1 MTVTKS
7 KDGIPAWDG
16 TPSTWSEYRRAAYMY
31 EETVKWES
39 RYLCGPRLAAEL
51 TGAARTAIANKK
63 RGWLSSQDGV
73 GKLLRC
79 LKETMSEP
87 ALPEI
92 SNQLKTYF
100 KLLRRRRG
108 ESMVSFC
115 VRHRE
120 EYARTCKALTR
131 VMREQKPGT
140 QDEDS
145 RCLRQG
151 HPQGGG
157 SSDLATEGDTEATP
171 TEDNGEEA
179 QDETEW
185 TWDDAWWWSTWETT
199 WNWNLQSNTSIA
211 EEDED
216 DEEDFV
222 EILPDVIKGWLLLE
236 KANLDGMERSLIQS
250 EVKNNFSLANVE
262 VALRSHFTDE
272 TIKKRDGEAKQALYE
287 NEEDETEPW
296 EEDTSFYEDL
306 PEDAL
311 ALYQQAKH
319 EEHEAW
325 AQLQQARVTLREAR
339 AKQHENED
347 GKNYEAVEH
356 SEYVY
361 GVLPDSACVKPE
373 AFCWTN
379 LEEASPDLI
388 PGDQVLREGYGV
400 LDGGATKT
408 MASVNAIEQLQDK
421 ARRLNLPGVL
431 RGSAPILVSVAT
443 LRKLGAI
450 IDFRTDEAVFTAVS
464 DRTLVKLKRS
474 TTGHQLIPLTQD
486 FLESGMTLA
495 NRVMSLRQ
503 LEATAAQVTMWPDK
517 SMKPHYLLS
526 KTECTQELEANG
538 QKRIAWTEF
547 TLPECRMLVRE
558 SREAQG
564 IIKPKG
570 APNNLVKE
578 INNAKLGELRSMCQ
592 ARQIEHPAKATAGEL
607 RLMLK
612 SWLIH
617 SGNNETLID
626 FGKYK
631 GMSFM
636 EVAQHDPG
644 YLSWAQAEVGNSDTA
659 DWRLRQL
666 ASWAERMEHNPLEK
680 SQAPVKNQGAGYHPA
695 LTNSRPT
702 VAIAAG
708 SSSKDV
714 DAKASAS
721 AMTEQVKDMME
732 TMKAM
737 QEELDELKGKK
748 RHKTSLEQASEL
760 VLSEAN
766 LEVHTDRWRS
776 VQIDTA
782 YWKHPISKKQVSFSL
797 IMDEASR
804 FLVGKVMRMDGG
816 KGVKASEYAELF
828 TSHWF
833 PYFGMPDVVRSDPEG
848 AFRSEEMLNFF
859 SERGIH
865 LDHIPAEAHWN
876 LSHVERCIEWVKEFL
891 TKTAGDAEQDVT
903 QLIQHAIYTWNHR
916 ETVRGYSP
924 FQHAIGRQPDIE
936 GRVFDRRTTDLP
948 MEMMQ
953 SPDGEMEVASQLRQQ
968 ASKAFIDWPA
978 SMRETCLHELTRP
991 PQLPWTFN
999 SLAGDLHKA
1008 SFQDHTGPG
1017 PSENKRSLV
1026 EPEELDDTEH
1036 PTNRRRV
1043 TGKQQQSR
1051 QQDRSRS
1058 PKPSRSEDAALFTGP
1073 SWQELVPESAWLT
1086 TDTRTTWDNPH
1097 AAVELTL
1104 ELPTDQ
1110 RKLRRFMNNPVAYFV
1125 SALKRRSVEVS
1136 ERHLSALEHEQ
1147 FAGAKKIEVDKFIAA
1162 EALQALPEHLQPARH
1177 QALRM
1182 RWVLTWKHSED
1193 GSSKPKA
1200 RAVVLGYMDPEYQHR
1215 PTFAPTMTRHSRQ
1228 MLIQWASNHGCQ
1240 VKKGDVAAAFLQGR
1254 EFSRDLYLIPTV
1266 EICEAM
1272 NLAPQSVVKMRK
1284 ACYGL
1289 VEAPIE
1295 WFETMNQ
1302 NQSQK
1307 AQTSVALKH
1316 LQASGPK
1323 RAARAGNWVE
1333 PLVLAYQSFVQH
1345 VHREEDLDQPAFHGL
1360 SELRLAAYRKLIL
1373 KAPFLREQKKH
1384 VISMMVSSLS
1394 DLIYLPADF
1403 IVCSGDTGRELF
1415 FMRRGVAGVYP
1426 SGPECPPV
1434 MGESTEVAVTG
1445 RGERTRGA
1453 SAAMRGERRCK
1464 WSKAPVEGWFST
1476 SGVPEEY
1483 TAGKYF
1489 GELGMLTARPRAAW
1503 IMAKTYCVLSVPR
1516 STGTFLELGDGESN
1530 VGKASEGWKEDAP
1543 AIVEDLAS
1551 LRSSQQLANLHH
1563 SLAFHGG
1570 PEEALRP

>member
-131 VMREQKPGT
+131 VMQEQKSLPDMTSQAWHSG
-140 QDEDS
+140 
-145 RCLRQG
+145 RRQSVSTAR
-151 HPQGGG
+151 PSTGGG

-171 TEDNGEEA
+171 TEDYDEEA

-287 NEEDETEPW
+287 NEEDET
-296 EEDTSFYEDL
+296 D
-306 PEDAL
+306 
-311 ALYQQAKH
+311 
-319 EEHEAW
+319 
-325 AQLQQARVTLREAR
+325 
-339 AKQHENED
+339 
-347 GKNYEAVEH
+347 
-356 SEYVY
+356 
-361 GVLPDSACVKPE
+361 
-373 AFCWTN
+373 
-379 LEEASPDLI
+379 
-388 PGDQVLREGYGV
+388 
-400 LDGGATKT
+400 
-408 MASVNAIEQLQDK
+408 
-421 ARRLNLPGVL
+421 
-431 RGSAPILVSVAT
+431 
-443 LRKLGAI
+443 
-450 IDFRTDEAVFTAVS
+450 
-464 DRTLVKLKRS
+464 
-474 TTGHQLIPLTQD
+474 
-486 FLESGMTLA
+486 
-495 NRVMSLRQ
+495 
-503 LEATAAQVTMWPDK
+503 
-517 SMKPHYLLS
+517 
-526 KTECTQELEANG
+526 
-538 QKRIAWTEF
+538 
-547 TLPECRMLVRE
+547 
-558 SREAQG
+558 
-564 IIKPKG
+564 
-570 APNNLVKE
+570 
-578 INNAKLGELRSMCQ
+578 
-592 ARQIEHPAKATAGEL
+592 
-607 RLMLK
+607 
-612 SWLIH
+612 
-617 SGNNETLID
+617 
-626 FGKYK
+626 
-631 GMSFM
+631 
-636 EVAQHDPG
+636 
-644 YLSWAQAEVGNSDTA
+644 
-659 DWRLRQL
+659 
-666 ASWAERMEHNPLEK
+666 
-680 SQAPVKNQGAGYHPA
+680 
-695 LTNSRPT
+695 
-702 VAIAAG
+702 
-708 SSSKDV
+708 
-714 DAKASAS
+714 
-721 AMTEQVKDMME
+721 
-732 TMKAM
+732 
-737 QEELDELKGKK
+737 
-748 RHKTSLEQASEL
+748 
-760 VLSEAN
+760 
-766 LEVHTDRWRS
+766 

-782 YWKHPISKKQVSFSL
+782 YWKHPTSKKQVSFSL
-797 IMDEASR
+797 VMDEASR

-828 TSHWF
+828 ANHWF

-876 LSHVERCIEWVKEFL
+876 LSHVERCIERVKEFL
-891 TKTAGDAEQDVT
+891 TKTAGDAEQDVI

-916 ETVRGYSP
+916 EIVRGYSP

-968 ASKAFIDWPA
+968 ASKAFIDWQAQEKLTRARNSKHHPHKDFFPGDLVFYWRTQLGNAERQNSWNRGNYVGPARVLAVETRQEHGQLRASSVVWLVRGNRLVKAAQEQLRPA

-1110 RKLRRFMNNPVAYFV
+1110 RKLKRFMNNPVAYFV

-1147 FAGAKKIEVDKFIAA
+1147 FAGSHSTKI
-1162 EALQALPEHLQPARH
+1162 
-1177 QALRM
+1177 
-1182 RWVLTWKHSED
+1182 
-1193 GSSKPKA
+1193 
-1200 RAVVLGYMDPEYQHR
+1200 
-1215 PTFAPTMTRHSRQ
+1215 
-1228 MLIQWASNHGCQ
+1228 
-1240 VKKGDVAAAFLQGR
+1240 
-1254 EFSRDLYLIPTV
+1254 
-1266 EICEAM
+1266 
-1272 NLAPQSVVKMRK
+1272 
-1284 ACYGL
+1284 
-1289 VEAPIE
+1289 
-1295 WFETMNQ
+1295 
-1302 NQSQK
+1302 
-1307 AQTSVALKH
+1307 
-1316 LQASGPK
+1316 
-1323 RAARAGNWVE
+1323 
-1333 PLVLAYQSFVQH
+1333 
-1345 VHREEDLDQPAFHGL
+1345 
-1360 SELRLAAYRKLIL
+1360 
-1373 KAPFLREQKKH
+1373 
-1384 VISMMVSSLS
+1384 
-1394 DLIYLPADF
+1394 
-1403 IVCSGDTGRELF
+1403 
-1415 FMRRGVAGVYP
+1415 
-1426 SGPECPPV
+1426 
-1434 MGESTEVAVTG
+1434 
-1445 RGERTRGA
+1445 
-1453 SAAMRGERRCK
+1453 
-1464 WSKAPVEGWFST
+1464 
-1476 SGVPEEY
+1476 
-1483 TAGKYF
+1483 
-1489 GELGMLTARPRAAW
+1489 
-1503 IMAKTYCVLSVPR
+1503 
-1516 STGTFLELGDGESN
+1516 
-1530 VGKASEGWKEDAP
+1530 
-1543 AIVEDLAS
+1543 
-1551 LRSSQQLANLHH
+1551 
-1563 SLAFHGG
+1563 
-1570 PEEALRP
+1570 